1 MTIAGAPPLTQTD
14 LLRELEPVVEEN
26 LERHMRTAK
35 DWMPHEYVPWSEGR
49 DFDGPLGGE
58 AWAAEQ
64 SPISEVARTSLVV
77 NLLTEDNL
85 PSYHHEIATVF
96 GRDGAWG
103 TWVHRWTA
111 EEGRH
116 GIAIRDYLLVTR
128 SVDPVALERA
138 RMTHMGA
145 GFESANHDDLLR
157 SLAYVS
163 FQELATRISHRN
175 TGKIT
180 KDPVADQLLA
190 RIALDENL
198 HMLFYRNLL
207 GAALEVAPNQTMR
220 AITEVVKS
228 FEMPGSSIEDF
239 TRKSVQIA
247 LSGIYDL
254 RIHHDDVLVAGAARS
269 GASSTS
275 RASTP
280 RARRPATSST
290 PSSTELDTGGRPL
303 RGQAQQPPRRSS
315 ARAGSRARGR
325 LTPSRRSTAQPAPGE
340 AHHQPAAVDPHV
352 EGVHR
357 RGGRSAADRAVLE
370 AEDAAVPRA
379 GHAARLGVDGRP
391 RAAARPGAST
401 GRTARRSGRRD
412 ARRAAGPRVAPSPRI
427 RSRPSPSGPRSSTA
441 HRSCQPGGTR
451 CGTSSAWLAPTACR

>member
-1 MTIAGAPPLTQTD
+1 LTVTVSPTLTQTD

-26 LERHMRTAK
+26 LERHLKVAK

-49 DFDGPLGGE
+49 NFAALLGGE
-58 AWAAEQ
+58 AWDLGQ
-64 SPISEVARTSLVV
+64 SKMSDVARTSLVV

-128 SVDPVALERA
+128 SVDPDALERA

-175 TGKIT
+175 TGRIT
-180 KDPVADQLLA
+180 RDPVADQLLA
-190 RIALDENL
+190 RIAADENL

-220 AITEVVKS
+220 AITEVVKT
-228 FEMPGSSIEDF
+228 FEMPGSTIEDF

-254 RIHHDDVLVAGAARS
+254 RIHHDEVIFPVLRQWGVSDVEGLDADGEAARDELYAFL
-269 GASSTS
+269 G
-275 RASTP
+275 
-280 RARRPATSST
+280 
-290 PSSTELDTGGRPL
+290 ELDKAASRFEDKRSSHHERL
-303 RGQAQQPPRRSS
+303 RSRGQEPE
-315 ARAGSRARGR
+315 
-325 LTPSRRSTAQPAPGE
+325 T
-340 AHHQPAAVDPHV
+340 V
-352 EGVHR
+352 
-357 RGGRSAADRAVLE
+357 
-370 AEDAAVPRA
+370 
-379 GHAARLGVDGRP
+379 
-391 RAAARPGAST
+391 
-401 GRTARRSGRRD
+401 
-412 ARRAAGPRVAPSPRI
+412 
-427 RSRPSPSGPRSSTA
+427 
-441 HRSCQPGGTR
+441 
-451 CGTSSAWLAPTACR
+451 

>member
-1 MTIAGAPPLTQTD
+1 MSD
-14 LLRELEPVVEEN
+14 
-26 LERHMRTAK
+26 
-35 DWMPHEYVPWSEGR
+35 
-49 DFDGPLGGE
+49 
-58 AWAAEQ
+58 
-64 SPISEVARTSLVV
+64 VARTSLIV

-116 GIAIRDYLLVTR
+116 GMAIRDYLLVTR
-128 SVDPVALERA
+128 AVDPVTLENA

-207 GAALEVAPNQTMR
+207 GAALQVAPNQTMR
-220 AITEVVKS
+220 AIVEVVKS
-228 FEMPGSSIEDF
+228 FEMPGASIENF

-254 RIHHDDVLVAGAARS
+254 RLHHDDVIAPVLRAWGVYDLEGLDEEGEKAR
-269 GASSTS
+269 
-275 RASTP
+275 
-280 RARRPATSST
+280 
-290 PSSTELDTGGRPL
+290 TELDEILQELQRQAARFEDKRETHRAKL
-303 RGQAQQPPRRSS
+303 AARGQ
-315 ARAGSRARGR
+315 
-325 LTPSRRSTAQPAPGE
+325 T
-340 AHHQPAAVDPHV
+340 
-352 EGVHR
+352 
-357 RGGRSAADRAVLE
+357 LE
-370 AEDAAVPRA
+370 TV
-379 GHAARLGVDGRP
+379 
-391 RAAARPGAST
+391 
-401 GRTARRSGRRD
+401 
-412 ARRAAGPRVAPSPRI
+412 
-427 RSRPSPSGPRSSTA
+427 
-441 HRSCQPGGTR
+441 
-451 CGTSSAWLAPTACR
+451 